1 MPMYQ
6 YACNECGRDFEKKL
20 RMSQSGDPQDCPSC
34 GSADTRKRIGS
45 FAVGG
50 TAASAA
56 APTRAPVS
64 SPFS

>member
-6 YACNECGRDFEKKL
+6 YACNDCGHDFEKKL
-20 RMSQSGDPQDCPSC
+20 RMSQSGEAQACPSC
-34 GSADTRKRIGS
+34 GSMETRKRIGA

-50 TAASAA
+50 STTTGAV
-56 APTRAPVS
+56 TNRAPAR